1 MIFLRLGKTIPN
13 IEFQTKLIFSLKMD
27 KFELYTLHSRKITS
41 SVGIYNM
48 VHVFPHVRSF
58 TCWEPQFDIADLRY
72 FTSLKNL
79 TLLRI
84 PFTGTRAKNCLRAY
98 KSASPKLFRALI
110 SPYKF
115 FFLCCLTCFD
125 MAIASVPYQS
135 TLND

>member
-1 MIFLRLGKTIPN
+1 
-13 IEFQTKLIFSLKMD
+13 MD

-84 PFTGTRAKNCLRAY
+84 PFTGTRAIHRLKKRMNKVYGRA
-98 KSASPKLFRALI
+98 
-110 SPYKF
+110 
-115 FFLCCLTCFD
+115 FLD
-125 MAIASVPYQS
+125 VGIRMS
-135 TLND
+135 TT